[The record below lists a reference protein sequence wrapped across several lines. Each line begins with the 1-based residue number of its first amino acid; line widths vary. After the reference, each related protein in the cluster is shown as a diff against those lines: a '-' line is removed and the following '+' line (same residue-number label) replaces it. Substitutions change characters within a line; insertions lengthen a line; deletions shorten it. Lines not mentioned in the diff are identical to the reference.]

1 MKLSNALV
9 LTPLNGEPRIHDL
22 LLAERLGFER
32 PTDIRKIIK
41 RNEKN
46 LNKFNHIAIVP
57 RSVEL
62 GNWAKREVL
71 EYWLNQKQAAFICL
85 KSETDNAFDVQVE
98 VIRVF
103 DAYLTGDLVPAKKQ
117 QAELN
122 LHTRRDV
129 QLKNSIDINS
139 VMMER
144 GVVQAIIQYNTKNC
158 VIQSGKHP
166 AELKRK
172 AKEEGLP
179 SRQRQSAKEYLRAN
193 NPPVACGMSLADRL
207 VSCGADADA
216 GIAIGKNAQPIFEQ
230 IMALGFT
237 PAELEM

>member
-1 MKLSNALV
+1 LSNALV

-22 LLAERLGFER
+22 LLAEQLGFEEPR
-32 PTDIRKIIK
+32 SIRKLIK
-41 RNEKN
+41 RNEDK
-46 LNKFNHIAIVP
+46 LLQFGP
-57 RSVEL
+57 RATVSRVTITGQAYE
-62 GNWAKREVL
+62 EF
-71 EYWLNQKQAAFICL
+71 YLNQKQSVFICM
-85 KSETDNAFDVQVE
+85 KSETDKAFDVQAEIV
-98 VIRVF
+98 RVF

-117 QAELN
+117 QAELG
-122 LHTRRDV
+122 LHTKRDI
-129 QLKNSIDINS
+129 QLKHSKDINS

-144 GVVQAIIQYNTKNC
+144 GGVQAIIQYNTKNC

-172 AKEEGLP
+172 AKDEGLP

-193 NPPVACGMSLADRL
+193 NPPIACGMSLADRL